1 MDAIISTLGLEYGRK
16 RDDRSGDRTPT
27 ALFGYK
33 RIGSPIVDRLHSGIR
48 GFQTRK
54 SETSHKCQRRSRIKN
69 IQSHQGHWPTSRN
82 RINCR
87 PCQDHTKFTQRINFY
102 LDEFILCVRIAFH
115 NNNPT
120 PNKKARLQ
128 PGFAG
133 KLNLNLMFCLPPR
146 LFAVNQKTGE

>member
-1 MDAIISTLGLEYGRK
+1 MEIEYGNQE

-54 SETSHKCQRRSRIKN
+54 SETSHKCQWRSRIKN
-69 IQSHQGHWPTSRN
+69 IQSHQGHRPTSRN

-146 LFAVNQKTGE
+146 LFAVNQISNGE